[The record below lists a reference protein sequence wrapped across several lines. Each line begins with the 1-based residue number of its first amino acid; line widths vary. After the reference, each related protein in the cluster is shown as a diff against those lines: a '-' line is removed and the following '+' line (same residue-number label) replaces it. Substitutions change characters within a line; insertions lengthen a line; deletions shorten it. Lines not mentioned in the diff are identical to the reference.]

1 MMAEFKHVSGD
12 ALKSLNLLAELV
24 RGALELAGLP
34 VHLQPESLSISGAE
48 IDVDTGDDAGRG
60 VYEAYAKP
68 RFQQAS
74 TQVRGLRVKGF
85 A

>member
-1 MMAEFKHVSGD
+1 
-12 ALKSLNLLAELV
+12 
-24 RGALELAGLP
+24 
-34 VHLQPESLSISGAE
+34 
-48 IDVDTGDDAGRG
+48 